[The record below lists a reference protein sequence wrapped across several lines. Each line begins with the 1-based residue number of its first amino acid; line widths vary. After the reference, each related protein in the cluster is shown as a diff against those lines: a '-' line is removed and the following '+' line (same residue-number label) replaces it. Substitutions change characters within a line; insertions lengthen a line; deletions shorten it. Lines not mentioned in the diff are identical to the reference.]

1 MYEQGGL
8 FLKAS
13 FLCNMKFVL
22 SPLMPVFWFLFLAVF
37 KCDGGLG
44 LVLQ

>member
-1 MYEQGGL
+1 MNKEAC
-8 FLKAS
+8 LKTS
-13 FLCNMKFVL
+13 FLYNMKFVV
-22 SPLMPVFWFLFLAVF
+22 SPLIPVFWFLFLTVF